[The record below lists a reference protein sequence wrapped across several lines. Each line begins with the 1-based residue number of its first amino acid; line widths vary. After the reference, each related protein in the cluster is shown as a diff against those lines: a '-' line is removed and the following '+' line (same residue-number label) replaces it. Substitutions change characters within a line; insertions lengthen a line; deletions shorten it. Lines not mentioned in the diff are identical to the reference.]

1 MLKISKAYRLLDLD
15 SNVIVESRD
24 VEFIENKF
32 SLDSST
38 ELESNVD
45 QPCVDS
51 PGTSTNKMK
60 ESMTTFEPKRC
71 QRKRKEKNLAP
82 DFISSQALTFLV
94 EGDRNGVLNKIPL
107 LLNIEEDPKTFN
119 EAMSSRDASFWRE
132 AVNDE
137 MDSIISNQTWILVDL
152 PAGSKAISNKW
163 VFRRKYNTDGSIQ
176 TFKARLVAKGFKQN
190 EV

>member
-1 MLKISKAYRLLDLD
+1 MEVEKNMTSFLNPNVQLDRFDGTNFTRWKGKLFFLLTVLKIAYVLDP
-15 SNVIVESRD
+15 
-24 VEFIENKF
+24 K
-32 SLDSST
+32 
-38 ELESNVD
+38 LEPLS
-45 QPCVDS
+45 
-51 PGTSTNKMK
+51 
-60 ESMTTFEPKRC
+60 EPRRS
-71 QRKRKEKNLAP
+71 QREKKEKNLAP

-152 PAGSKAISNKW
+152 PPGSKPISNKW

-176 TFKARLVAKGFKQN
+176 TFKARLVAKGFKQK
-190 EV
+190 